1 MTRDDLVKQL
11 EKAEQRLAANRDHH
25 ISISLSATEAVFR
38 ASAALHI
45 WDIAYVEGAKDAYEV
60 SAKVIENDW
69 RDDMTRAEEAAAIRA
84 RGFNILARGDK

>member
-38 ASAALHI
+38 ASC
-45 WDIAYVEGAKDAYEV
+45 
-60 SAKVIENDW
+60 
-69 RDDMTRAEEAAAIRA
+69 IR
-84 RGFNILARGDK
+84 

>member
-1 MTRDDLVKQL
+1 MTRDDLVKEL
-11 EKAEQRLAANRDHH
+11 ERAEQRQAATRGHH
-25 ISISLSATEAVFR
+25 ISISFPASEAVFR